1 MKVSLLTKTCSF
13 DDLPFVLLDLKE
25 STHLIVKNSDN
36 VSIGKIVSS
45 LKRLNSNS
53 SKLKVS
59 LDLSDLTDIED
70 IVYGSFKKCS
80 ALYGII
86 LPESLVRICEEAF
99 AECTSLNY
107 VHCSGSLRII
117 EDKAFS
123 NCINLEQCTFPN
135 ELENI
140 GNNIFENC
148 SSLKKINS
156 DNFAIDCGFV
166 FSNDTLFSHYKDLR
180 INSVTT
186 SLYNTYNE
194 DGAKL
199 FHKFFHDVVE
209 NIEDEENSY
218 NLFYNFYRLL
228 SDFGNPLLGI
238 LYYYLAKEFIKLKHW
253 ENAKKSLY
261 CSCLKDCTLG
271 FYDYAMIYLTGK
283 TGIINRYAAE
293 KFFFLA
299 ANNGNQEARKELSKI
314 LERKALFPI
323 NSSHYFL
330 EKIYKKIRLIV
341 FNNDTELIEFLA
353 ISEYYLEIE
362 INITRPSRSELKK
375 ELYNTLATYEQKS
388 EEELSKLKLQEFYN
402 HICEFMKI
410 IKINATPV
418 IEPPPL
424 LNKTTIQEGKNLI
437 DKISEIE
444 IERNIKDM
452 YSEASIDELHDMFNQ
467 IYEATENSPIYL
479 NNYWGNHYLYYP
491 GLYDF
496 S

>member
-99 AECTSLNY
+99 AECRSLNY

-156 DNFAIDCGFV
+156 DNFEIDCGFV

-194 DGAKL
+194 DGTKL
-199 FHKFFHDVVE
+199 FHRLFLTVVKHLE
-209 NIEDEENSY
+209 IQEENFD
-218 NLFYNFYRLL
+218 LFYNLHRLL
-228 SDFGNPLLGI
+228 ASFDSPLLGI
-238 LYYYLAKEFIKLKHW
+238 LYYYLAKEFIKLKYW
-253 ENAKKSLY
+253 QNAKDSLY
-261 CSCLKDCTLG
+261 HSCLEDCTLG
-271 FYDYAMIYLTGK
+271 FYDYAMIFLTGK

-293 KFFFLA
+293 KYFLLA
-299 ANNGNQEARKELSKI
+299 ANNGNQEARKELNK
-314 LERKALFPI
+314 LLKRKSLFPK

-330 EKIYKKIRLIV
+330 EKIYKKTRLID
-341 FNNDTELIEFLA
+341 FNNEW
-353 ISEYYLEIE
+353 S
-362 INITRPSRSELKK
+362 
-375 ELYNTLATYEQKS
+375 
-388 EEELSKLKLQEFYN
+388 
-402 HICEFMKI
+402 
-410 IKINATPV
+410 
-418 IEPPPL
+418 
-424 LNKTTIQEGKNLI
+424 
-437 DKISEIE
+437 
-444 IERNIKDM
+444 
-452 YSEASIDELHDMFNQ
+452 
-467 IYEATENSPIYL
+467 
-479 NNYWGNHYLYYP
+479 
-491 GLYDF
+491 
-496 S
+496 